1 MEELKVVATPP
12 APVQRL
18 RAAASYPYYDFDS
31 SLTVAKTIQDMQ
43 GGSCTNDQLALWMD
57 YKSVKSG
64 TFISR
69 VSAAKQFG
77 LIANDE
83 SGLRVTERAK
93 QVFAPVMPEEVA
105 AAKADAF
112 LSVDLFSKVYEKFKG
127 GTIPPRVGM
136 RNLFM
141 SSFGLS
147 DEAADRAVRVL
158 FDTARQTGMFSG
170 QDETKLVRLGIFKAP
185 TPSPSPPPSSENI
198 QQQSVAPVAK
208 QHSASDSHSQAGETI
223 KPHGSGSGGSGG
235 GVPPG
240 VHSAIVGLLRD
251 LPPPGAEFSKKGKQ
265 RFVKAFLATL
275 DFVYPPTD
283 DEDENP
289 LA

>member
-93 QVFAPVMPEEVA
+93 QV
-105 AAKADAF
+105 
-112 LSVDLFSKVYEKFKG
+112 
-127 GTIPPRVGM
+127 
-136 RNLFM
+136 
-141 SSFGLS
+141 
-147 DEAADRAVRVL
+147 
-158 FDTARQTGMFSG
+158 
-170 QDETKLVRLGIFKAP
+170 
-185 TPSPSPPPSSENI
+185 
-198 QQQSVAPVAK
+198 
-208 QHSASDSHSQAGETI
+208 
-223 KPHGSGSGGSGG
+223 
-235 GVPPG
+235 
-240 VHSAIVGLLRD
+240 
-251 LPPPGAEFSKKGKQ
+251 
-265 RFVKAFLATL
+265 
-275 DFVYPPTD
+275 
-283 DEDENP
+283 
-289 LA
+289 